1 MPPPAGAYAL
11 ISTPSTGAGAQARHS
26 PQPVDPRCALERTRW
41 DLQGAGAALPFGK
54 GYRFPL
60 RLAPWRNVLRDL
72 QPDLIEVGD
81 PYLTA
86 WAALDARRQLDVP
99 VIGFYHSDL
108 PLLVSN
114 RMGPWFTPN
123 VEAYVSK
130 LYGNFD
136 RVLAP
141 SQVMADKLIGL
152 GVRMSSSSRWALICK
167 PLPRMCATLACA
179 PNWASAK
186 TPTC

>member
-1 MPPPAGAYAL
+1 
-11 ISTPSTGAGAQARHS
+11 
-26 PQPVDPRCALERTRW
+26 V
-41 DLQGAGAALPFGK
+41 
-54 GYRFPL
+54 
-60 RLAPWRNVLRDL
+60 RLAPWRNVLQDL

-114 RMGPWFTPN
+114 RMGHWVTPN

-141 SQVMADKLIGL
+141 SQVMADKLRGL
-152 GVRMSSSSRWALICK
+152 GCATCSCSRWGWICK
-167 PLPRMCATLACA
+167 LSILAPATRVCA
-179 PNWASAK
+179 PNWALPK
-186 TPTC
+186 TPVC

>member
-1 MPPPAGAYAL
+1 MA
-11 ISTPSTGAGAQARHS
+11 ST
-26 PQPVDPRCALERTRW
+26 
-41 DLQGAGAALPFGK
+41 
-54 GYRFPL
+54 RFPHRPAVRQGL
-60 RLAPWRNVLRDL
+60 SFPCAPGPWRNVLRTL
-72 QPDLIEVGD
+72 KPDLIEVGD

-99 VIGFYHSDL
+99 VIGFYSDL

-114 RMGPWFTPN
+114 RMGNWFTPN

-141 SQVMADKLIGL
+141 A
-152 GVRMSSSSRWALICK
+152 R
-167 PLPRMCATLACA
+167 
-179 PNWASAK
+179 
-186 TPTC
+186 